1 MVIKAH
7 WAALVTA
14 CAVVC
19 VSTLVK
25 CDRNILYFDSRGL
38 RTGNC
43 SQMGVSEG
51 HAGARGAWES
61 HEYGIPAEVYRLG
74 LHTGITGI
82 TGFPVSETVYH
93 ARYTVFAAFLGL
105 GCPLGSLCCPCM
117 TAVSCRTSLGCVA
130 GAAQMSCA
138 TSCVHRRPLLPP
150 SLLATACWLAQRVC
164 LW

>member
-7 WAALVTA
+7 WAASLGPPVTA

-51 HAGARGAWES
+51 HVGARGAWES
-61 HEYGIPAEVYRLG
+61 HEYGIPPEVYRLG
-74 LHTGITGI
+74 LQ
-82 TGFPVSETVYH
+82 ELQELQ
-93 ARYTVFAAFLGL
+93 VFL
-105 GCPLGSLCCPCM
+105 
-117 TAVSCRTSLGCVA
+117 
-130 GAAQMSCA
+130 
-138 TSCVHRRPLLPP
+138 
-150 SLLATACWLAQRVC
+150 
-164 LW
+164 